1 LGAGRVLG
9 NEGDVDRAI
18 QKASK
23 MAKKR
28 ID

>member
-18 QKASK
+18 RKASK
-23 MAKKR
+23 MAKKK